1 MDELRVKKDFT
12 EIYTKKYPSS
22 YLQEMKNL
30 GYRIPDQTKP
40 LYQHLAERMS
50 NYLRRPLKIL
60 DLGSSYGINS
70 ALLNYELVM
79 DELDDFFVDD
89 KSTQSIKEC
98 QSFFDDLPNKN
109 PKFQFYLVDT
119 SSPALEF
126 AEKAGLCEDS
136 FCINMENEKIPPKF
150 EHTINDIDL
159 IISTGCIGYIGWKSF
174 ERIFRSLDNY
184 GRSPLPIFAFT
195 VLRIFP
201 MNEIEKVFR
210 KNSFELINTKI
221 GPLKQRRFYNDS
233 EMKKSIEL
241 INKQGINTEGVE
253 DQGYYYADFYV
264 AGPSNIKSSWISWV
278 KNLEQVF
285 VPINGSTIPS

>member
-12 EIYTKKYPSS
+12 EIYTKKSPSS

-50 NYLRRPLKIL
+50 NYLMRPLKIL

-79 DELDDFFVDD
+79 DELDNFFVEGG
-89 KSTQSIKEC
+89 QSIQEC

-119 SSPALEF
+119 SSPALDF

-136 FCINMENEKIPPKF
+136 F
-150 EHTINDIDL
+150 
-159 IISTGCIGYIGWKSF
+159 
-174 ERIFRSLDNY
+174 
-184 GRSPLPIFAFT
+184 
-195 VLRIFP
+195 
-201 MNEIEKVFR
+201 
-210 KNSFELINTKI
+210 
-221 GPLKQRRFYNDS
+221 
-233 EMKKSIEL
+233 
-241 INKQGINTEGVE
+241 
-253 DQGYYYADFYV
+253 
-264 AGPSNIKSSWISWV
+264 
-278 KNLEQVF
+278 
-285 VPINGSTIPS
+285 